1 MDRHELEGMATPEQ
15 LAAAVNEYRGDLG
28 PLHGP
33 HEHPGEAVREASYK
47 GHHIRIVTQY
57 QIELDGVPI
66 TGHVLVTNAG
76 RVHYHAIP
84 NQEFASAVDLVKRII
99 DLSVEGVTP
108 GPEGHGIHGHGR
120 GG

>member
-1 MDRHELEGMATPEQ
+1 MIVGRGVQEDRREPELTLGRRCVKVEAMDRHELEGMATPEQ
-15 LAAAVNEYRGDLG
+15 LAAAVKEYRGDLG
-28 PLHGP
+28 SLHGP
-33 HEHPGEAVREASYK
+33 HEHPGEAVREATYK

-84 NQEFASAVDLVKRII
+84 N
-99 DLSVEGVTP
+99 
-108 GPEGHGIHGHGR
+108 
-120 GG
+120 